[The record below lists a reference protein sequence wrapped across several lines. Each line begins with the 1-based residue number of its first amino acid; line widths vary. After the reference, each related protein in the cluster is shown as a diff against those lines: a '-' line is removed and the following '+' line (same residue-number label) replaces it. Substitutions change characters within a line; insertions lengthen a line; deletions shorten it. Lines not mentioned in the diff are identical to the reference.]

1 MKTKK
6 SNLAKLLEA
15 SGNAVKILTDTIEVL
30 KSTNEQIEDEK
41 LAIAT
46 QIANLKEES
55 DQLSDL
61 RDKNSRIVAN
71 FEALLS

>member
-1 MKTKK
+1 MKK
-6 SNLAKLLEA
+6 SNLTKLLET
-15 SGNAVKILTDTIEVL
+15 SGAAVKILTDTIDVL
-30 KSTNEQIEDEK
+30 KSTNEQIENEK

-46 QIANLKEES
+46 KIANLQEES

>member
-1 MKTKK
+1 MKK
-6 SNLAKLLEA
+6 SNLTKLLET
-15 SGNAVKILTDTIEVL
+15 SGAAVKILTDTIDVL
-30 KSTNEQIEDEK
+30 KSTNEQIENEK
-41 LAIAT
+41 LAIADK
-46 QIANLKEES
+46 IANLQEES